1 MLQGP
6 EDHRVTAD
14 GLLGLTLLDLASAL
28 EARTVSSREVTEAAL
43 ARIAKTDGRLG
54 AFLEVTAEKARRQ
67 ADAADARAGRGERRG
82 TLDGVPVALK
92 DIFLTRGVKTT
103 CGSRILEGFVPPY
116 DAAAVERLE
125 AAGAVLLGKLNMDE
139 FAMGSSTENSAFRPC
154 HNPWDLAR
162 TPGGSSGGSA
172 AAVAARQ
179 AFGALGTD
187 TGGSIREP
195 AAFCGV
201 VGMKPTYGRVSRYGV
216 IAFASSLDQVGPLAR
231 TVGDAAALLQAV
243 AGRDERDMTSSP
255 RPVDD
260 YGAAL
265 EGGARGL
272 RIGVPREWL
281 ESGLEGGVADAV
293 RSALSAYER
302 MGASLVD
309 VSLPH
314 TRYGIAAY
322 YLIAPAEA
330 SSNLARY
337 DGVRYGLRAAEAGG
351 LREMYGETRRQGFG
365 PEPKRRIMLGTYA
378 LSAGYYDA
386 YYLRAQK
393 VRTLLRRDFDRAF
406 ERCDVVAG
414 PVSPTVAFRLGER
427 VDDPLRMYLA
437 DVFTVTCNLAALPG
451 LSLPCGLHA
460 AERLPVGLQLIGRPF
475 DEATLFRAGRAL
487 ERELGPLPPP
497 AGLGPLGAGVGGPA
511 RVVP

>member
-1 MLQGP
+1 MSA
-6 EDHRVTAD
+6 ERHD
-14 GLLGLTLLDLASAL
+14 LLDLPLIDLAGMLA
-28 EARTVSSREVTEAAL
+28 AKRVSSREVTDAAL
-43 ARIAKTDGRLG
+43 SHVERTDARVG
-54 AFLEVTAEKARRQ
+54 AFLEITAGKARAQ
-67 ADAADARAGRGERRG
+67 AAAADERAARGERLG
-82 TLDGVPVALK
+82 LIDGVPIALK
-92 DIFLTRGVKTT
+92 DLFLTRGVKTT
-103 CGSRILEGFVPPY
+103 CGSRILEGFVPPF
-116 DAAAVERLE
+116 DATAVERLD

-139 FAMGSSTENSAFRPC
+139 FAMGSSTENSAFKPC

-172 AAVAARQ
+172 AAVSARQ

-260 YGAAL
+260 YLASL

-281 ESGLEGGVADAV
+281 EAGVEAGVAQRV
-293 RSALSAYER
+293 REALAAYER
-302 MGASLVD
+302 MGARLVS

-337 DGVRYGLRAAEAGG
+337 DGVRYGLRVEGGAG
-351 LREMYGETRRQGFG
+351 LRDMYGETRRRGFG

-406 ERCDVVAG
+406 EACDVVAG
-414 PVSPTVAFRLGER
+414 PVTPTVAFRLGEK
-427 VDDPLRMYLA
+427 VNDPLQMYLA

-451 LSLPCGLHA
+451 LSLPCGLHPV
-460 AERLPVGLQLIGRPF
+460 ERMPVGLQLIGRPF
-475 DEATLFRAGRAL
+475 DEVTLFRAARAL
-487 ERELGPLPPP
+487 EREMGPLPRPP
-497 AGLGPLGAGVGGPA
+497 GIAPQGVS
-511 RVVP
+511 